1 MVAVSKKINTKSST
15 ESEIVGMSE
24 FLPYT
29 MWASYFLKGQGYNL
43 KRNIF
48 YQDNTSAIK
57 MLRNSKES
65 CGSKSRHIHIRYFF
79 TKDALKR
86 ENMEVEHCSTD
97 NMVVGVYTKPLQGKQ
112 FYRLRNI
119 IMGLNTSTVKECVE
133 KDTEVA
139 TVDRPLKTNYF

>member
-1 MVAVSKKINTKSST
+1 
-15 ESEIVGMSE
+15 MSD

-29 MWASYFLKGQGYNL
+29 MWASYFLKEQGYNL

-48 YQDNTSAIK
+48 YQDNTSTIK
-57 MLRNSKES
+57 MVRNGKES
-65 CGSKSRHIHIRYFF
+65 CGSKSRHIYIRYFF

-97 NMVVGVYTKPLQGKQ
+97 NMVADFYTKPLQGKQ

-119 IMGLNTSTVKECVE
+119 IMGLSTSTVKECVE
-133 KDTEVA
+133 KDTKVA
-139 TVDRPLKTNYF
+139 TADSTKSQ